1 MPGKLRSES
10 RLGSDAAEESMEKL
24 PKSSDKVRLG
34 VPGRA
39 GPGRE
44 RVAPGGAQAAGA
56 SRATRYGP
64 GLRVRK
70 GFAVRVTVRT
80 GVAVS
85 QA

>member
-34 VPGRA
+34 APDRA

-44 RVAPGGAQAAGA
+44 RVALGGAQPAGA
-56 SRATRYGP
+56 SPATRYGP
-64 GLRVRK
+64 GVRVRK
-70 GFAVRVTVRT
+70 EFAVRVTVGT
-80 GVAVS
+80 GVPNSEA
-85 QA
+85 